1 MDLSKTL
8 CHCHGVTERDV
19 HHAVAQG
26 ANSLFDVMGCLG
38 AGTGCGNCQAD
49 LRRVIAGARSAR
61 EAAVHS
67 VGCSS
72 TSRTTPIS
80 TSVGISLNTR

>member
-1 MDLSKTL
+1 MDPSKTL

-49 LRRVIAGARSAR
+49 LRQVIATARSAR
-61 EAAVHS
+61 DAAHS
-67 VGCSS
+67 AGCNS